1 MSSSSTDRAKR
12 PKTESRLKPSEA
24 FARHFGVEHG
34 VDLPPPARVSYRPL
48 VSGGEDSERP
58 PR

>member
-1 MSSSSTDRAKR
+1 MSSSSTVGAKR
-12 PKTESRLKPSEA
+12 PKPETRQKPSEA

-48 VSGGEDSERP
+48 VFSDYDSERP

>member
-1 MSSSSTDRAKR
+1 MSSSKIVRDKR
-12 PKTESRLKPSEA
+12 PTTESRPKPSEA

-48 VSGGEDSERP
+48 DFSGEDSE
-58 PR
+58 